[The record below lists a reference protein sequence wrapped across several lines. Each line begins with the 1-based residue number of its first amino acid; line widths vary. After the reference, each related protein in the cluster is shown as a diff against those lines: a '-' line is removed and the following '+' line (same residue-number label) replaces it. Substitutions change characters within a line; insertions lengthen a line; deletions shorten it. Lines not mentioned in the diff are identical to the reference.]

1 MCTTIL
7 IHCTT
12 LFYDLT
18 NIHMHGRRIKGGG
31 GEKSQRRDSYICA
44 FQHVY
49 ALLVLIDCETS
60 YHLRRMALVRRSYD
74 AVINCF
80 FPFR

>member
-31 GEKSQRRDSYICA
+31 GKRVREGTHT
-44 FQHVY
+44 F
-49 ALLVLIDCETS
+49 VLFSMFTR
-60 YHLRRMALVRRSYD
+60 Y
-74 AVINCF
+74 
-80 FPFR
+80 